1 MERVSALVLAL
12 VRRGAIPYVQ
22 EDVIQVV
29 WDHVKTTVN
38 ILALETVQDL
48 VVALVWEVVVGGAV
62 VQALMVQVAEI
73 VMEDAKILVQVVV
86 NNHVKMAVRNAVQ
99 QHVKGLAVLL
109 VQENVIKAARVVVI
123 LGAVRHVIL
132 DAKELVQG
140 GVLELVMQDV
150 RLALEAVLGV
160 VGLHVLVLVLV

>member
-73 VMEDAKILVQVVV
+73 VVVDAKI
-86 NNHVKMAVRNAVQ
+86 
-99 QHVKGLAVLL
+99 L